1 MRIAVIGGGPGG
13 LLFAVMMKRADR
25 SHEITVFERNAPD
38 ATFGFGVVFPERSF
52 RYLRQA
58 DQDTYEAFTRATVS
72 WDAIEYRHRGQVLRC
87 GGHAFFGIARM
98 DLLSILQQQA
108 RGLGVDLHFHHDI
121 SDLSAVVGYD
131 IVVAADG
138 VNSVVRRDL
147 AEQFRPTVHTGRSK
161 YIWLG
166 TTKVFDALTF
176 IFEES
181 AHGWFGVHIYPYS
194 AEASTFIV
202 ESDEGSWRRAGLDRS
217 PDPARTLG
225 QKDVETLEY
234 CERLF
239 ARHLEGHSLLANNSK
254 WLSFRTVRN
263 RVWHE
268 GRVVLIGDA
277 AHTAHFSV
285 GSGTR
290 MALEDAIALA
300 RALQNHH
307 DPASALE
314 AYERERQP
322 AVRYIQQAAGPSRR
336 WWERFRTWTHFAP
349 EQFAFHHLAR
359 TRVLT
364 YGTLTVRDAGFV
376 KTAEA
381 WFAKSIRAPSG
392 NGVSGVNGS
401 PGADGSAER
410 LSPATAPLRLREVL
424 LANRVVAAPS
434 DALAAKN
441 RRPKQRPPAGVEEY
455 APAGA
460 GLVMMGP
467 VASSTDGRVT
477 VTPARRW
484 SEEHA
489 GTWRLETESLHAR
502 TAACIGLQLAVLQ
515 PTDATSD
522 RLIDDCVR
530 VAQFAREAAFDLL
543 ALDYAAGSSLE
554 ARLGCDL
561 LEAVRDAWPAGRP
574 VSVYLAAWEN
584 PEDDHA
590 VEAGLALAQALKTRG
605 CDVIAVSVQR
615 GLTGRDPER
624 ARAAH
629 AFTSDLIRN
638 VVGVSTMM
646 VGGAYTVGD
655 VNALILSGQT
665 DLCEWPRL
673 AWPGWRPGGDGAA
686 AGT

>member
-52 RYLRQA
+52 RYLQEA

-72 WDAIEYRHRGQVLRC
+72 WDAIEYRHRGRVLRC

-108 RGLGVDLHFHHDI
+108 RRLGVDLRFHHDI
-121 SDLSAVVGYD
+121 SDLSAVAGYD
-131 IVVAADG
+131 LVVAADG
-138 VNSVVRRDL
+138 INSVVRRDL
-147 AEQFRPTVHTGRSK
+147 AEQFGPMVHAGRSK

-176 IFEES
+176 IFEEG

-194 AEASTFIV
+194 ATASTFIV
-202 ESDEGSWRRAGLDRS
+202 ETDEGSWRRAGLDRS
-217 PDPARTLG
+217 SDAAQTTG
-225 QKDVETLEY
+225 QSDIETVKY

-239 ARHLEGHSLLANNSK
+239 ARHLEGHRLLANNSK
-254 WLSFRTVRN
+254 WLNFRTVRN
-263 RVWHE
+263 RVWHA
-268 GRVVLIGDA
+268 GRIILIGDA

-300 RALQNHH
+300 HALQSHH

-322 AVRYIQQAAGPSRR
+322 GVRYIQQAAGPSRR

-381 WFAKSIRAPSG
+381 WFAKSIGAPSG
-392 NGVSGVNGS
+392 T
-401 PGADGSAER
+401 GAEQP
-410 LSPATAPLRLREVL
+410 SPATAPLRLREVL
-424 LANRVVAAPS
+424 LANRVVAVPS
-434 DALAAKN
+434 DAPSARN
-441 RRPKQRPPAGVEEY
+441 RRLKQRPPDGVEDY

-477 VTPARRW
+477 VSPAGRW
-484 SEEHA
+484 SGEHT
-489 GTWRLETESLHAR
+489 GTWRLVTESLHAR
-502 TAACIGLQLAVLQ
+502 TAACIGLRLGVVQ

-530 VAQFAREAAFDLL
+530 LAQLALDGGFDLL
-543 ALDYAAGSSLE
+543 ALDYVAGSLAE
-554 ARLGCDL
+554 DRLGFDL
-561 LEAVRDAWPAGRP
+561 LEAVRDVWPAGRP
-574 VSVYLAAWEN
+574 FSVYLAAWEN
-584 PEDDHA
+584 PEDDQA
-590 VEAGLALAQALKTRG
+590 VEAGLAFAQALKTRD

-615 GLTGRDPER
+615 GLAGRDAER

-638 VVGVSTMM
+638 VVG
-646 VGGAYTVGD
+646 GGRNVTTRQAT
-655 VNALILSGQT
+655 
-665 DLCEWPRL
+665 
-673 AWPGWRPGGDGAA
+673 
-686 AGT
+686 